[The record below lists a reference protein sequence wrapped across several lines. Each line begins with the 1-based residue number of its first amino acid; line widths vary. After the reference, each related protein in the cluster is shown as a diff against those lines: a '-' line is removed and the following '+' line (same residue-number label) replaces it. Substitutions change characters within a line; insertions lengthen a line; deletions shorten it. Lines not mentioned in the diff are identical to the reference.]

1 MKTEEIIWVL
11 SSGKIDYASKLHSK
25 LIINKLKKSVKI
37 RVIEP
42 VYRNLLYNIYYR
54 FIYLP
59 ILLMFNLKKTIILQD
74 ILFSYL
80 LILAIKNAILMIHD
94 FRTKSSSSVEK
105 SDFGGRIL
113 FNMINIVA
121 YRYVK
126 YAKKIFTLSEYSK
139 NIIVK
144 ELKVN
149 PINVLLTGSPINT
162 SEFTPLTKDKKGIK
176 NKLLKK
182 YGIPTNN
189 NHLLCLN
196 VGTSEPRKRLGFLL
210 DSITNLDNVI
220 LVKIGKIDEGY
231 QFNNV
236 NTFNLGFVPEKDL
249 IKFYQVSDLYIHP
262 SNFEGFPR
270 CSLEAHA
277 CGTNSLVFDIPLNRE
292 ILDNTALYFKD
303 SKKSFAKEI
312 SRFKKGNKI
321 NRTILIKNAN
331 KYSTTKVAKKV
342 YDFLVKL

>member
-1 MKTEEIIWVL
+1 MKTKEILWVL
-11 SSGKIDYASKLHSK
+11 SSGSIDYASKLHSK
-25 LIINKLKKSVKI
+25 LIITELKKKVRI

-42 VYRNLLYNIYYR
+42 VYKNLFYNIYYR
-54 FIYLP
+54 FVYLP
-59 ILLMFNLKKTIILQD
+59 VLLMFNLKKTIVLQD

-80 LILAIKNAILMIHD
+80 LILPIKNTILMIHD

-105 SDFGGRIL
+105 NDFKGRML

-126 YAKKIFTLSEYSK
+126 RAKKIFTLSECSK

-149 PINVLLTGSPINT
+149 PSKVLLTGSPINT

-176 NKLLKK
+176 NKLLTK

-189 NHLLCLN
+189 NRLLCLN

-210 DSITNLDNVI
+210 DAITNLDNI
-220 LVKIGKIDEGY
+220 MLVKLGEIDEGY

-236 NTFNLGFVPEKDL
+236 NAFNLGFVPEKDL

-277 CGTNSLVFDIPLNRE
+277 CGTNALVFDIPLNRE

-303 SKKSFAKEI
+303 SKKSFVRAI

-331 KYSTTKVAKKV
+331 KYSTTKVANKV
-342 YDFLVKL
+342 YNFLVKI